1 MAHAELHR
9 AARTFRRLDGH
20 TDTPA
25 AGACRQVAATA
36 GTRLCGGALPS
47 SPMSRVR
54 ADHTR
59 HVPALG
65 AVDTDEGS
73 APRDG
78 HGGAANA
85 GDVMKRFTPRAPG
98 GIRLGI
104 YDSHALFRH
113 GLRWHCAH
121 VGHIQVVE
129 DAEPPQPLDAWL
141 AAIRVDVV
149 LLDVAHTLP
158 DVAGRSPAPAA
169 RCRWIAL
176 SDTDHRTTLLRAAH
190 AGAMAIL
197 TRDTAPDTITQ
208 TIERVACGERLIAES
223 LAQCTDT
230 VEEVF
235 HRSRIG
241 STVAD
246 PTDLTTREL
255 EVLDCLARGQT
266 TAQIATELM
275 ITTQTVKNHVSSIMN
290 KLSASDRAMALLE
303 AVRRGW
309 ISLDSTARPVV
320 HLAER
325 RTSYAAGLAR
335 RRRIALMRRRS

>member
-1 MAHAELHR
+1 
-9 AARTFRRLDGH
+9 
-20 TDTPA
+20 
-25 AGACRQVAATA
+25 
-36 GTRLCGGALPS
+36 
-47 SPMSRVR
+47 
-54 ADHTR
+54 
-59 HVPALG
+59 
-65 AVDTDEGS
+65 
-73 APRDG
+73 
-78 HGGAANA
+78 
-85 GDVMKRFTPRAPG
+85 MKRFTPRAPG
-98 GIRLGI
+98 EIRLGI

-113 GLRWHCAH
+113 GLRWHYAH
-121 VGHIQVVE
+121 VGHIQVTE

-149 LLDVAHTLP
+149 LLDVAHALP

-208 TIERVACGERLIAES
+208 TIERDACGERLIAES
-223 LAQCTDT
+223 LAQCTDA

-241 STVAD
+241 STLAD

-266 TAQIATELM
+266 TAQIATELV
-275 ITTQTVKNHVSSIMN
+275 ITIQTVKNHLSSIMN
-290 KLSASDRAMALLE
+290 KLSAPDRAMALLE

-309 ISLDSTARPVV
+309 ISLEPTTRPVV

-325 RTSYAAGLAR
+325 RTSYTAGLVR